1 MVELVLALG
10 INKIT
15 LIKLK
20 LSLFR
25 KLGFFV
31 SFNFFF
37 FHHLL
42 ALFCSLNVTVLPWL
56 LVIIQSM
63 YLNFL
68 YALFWN
74 AFFIFLLSFF
84 KLPSKCIIF
93 MFGLIVYLLSH
104 NGVYKN
110 YCYFFINWANEDLTR
125 NQKTNCKR
133 NSLVSNPAS
142 DPFSSRLES
151 IMPINKNFIDQF
163 YIWFRQD

>member
-31 SFNFFF
+31 GFYFF
-37 FHHLL
+37 FHRLL
-42 ALFCSLNVTVLPWL
+42 ALFCSLNVTVVPWL
-56 LVIIQSM
+56 LVIIKSM

-110 YCYFFINWANEDLTR
+110 YCYFFLLIELM
-125 NQKTNCKR
+125 K
-133 NSLVSNPAS
+133 
-142 DPFSSRLES
+142 
-151 IMPINKNFIDQF
+151 I
-163 YIWFRQD
+163 